1 VEKLYIRGGRPLS
14 GAVRVSGSKNAVL
27 PIIAACLLPN
37 SPCILH
43 DIPDLAD
50 VHTICLVLQHLGAR
64 IKRNGTALEI
74 IPPVK
79 PNTEAPYEFVRQMRA
94 SFLVMGPLLARAG
107 MAAISLP
114 GGCAIGSRPVDLH
127 LKGFSM
133 LGARI
138 EHGYG
143 SIRAVTGL
151 EGLRG
156 KRIYLDFPSVGATE
170 NIVMAAV
177 LAAGQTIIEN
187 AAEEPEIVDLAN
199 FLGAMGA
206 KIKGAG
212 TKVIKITGV
221 RELHGVTHTV
231 IPDRI
236 EAGTFLI
243 AGAITGGNI
252 LVRNV
257 IAEHVKPVL
266 AKLLEMGIA
275 VYEEDDGLRVI
286 GRQQYRAVDI
296 KTMPYPGFPTDM
308 QSQMMTLMIG
318 ARGTSI
324 VTETVFE
331 NRFMH
336 VSELKRMGALI
347 KTVGRNAVI
356 QGPVALSGAPVKAT
370 DLRAGA
376 ALVLAGL
383 CAQGIT
389 EVSNVYHIKRGY
401 EHLVEKL
408 QNLGADIWSA
418 GHDDY

>member
-1 VEKLYIRGGRPLS
+1 MEKLYIRGGRPLS
-14 GAVRVSGSKNAVL
+14 GSVRVSGSKNAVL
-27 PIIAACLLPN
+27 PIIAACLLPT
-37 SPCILH
+37 SPCTLN

-50 VHTICLVLQHLGAR
+50 VHTICLVMQHLGAM
-64 IKRNGTALEI
+64 IKRNGTTLEI

-94 SFLVMGPLLARAG
+94 SFLVMGPLLARTG
-107 MAAISLP
+107 LAAISLP

-127 LKGFSM
+127 LKGFNM
-133 LGARI
+133 LGACI

-143 SIRAVTGL
+143 SIRAEIGIG
-151 EGLRG
+151 GLRG

-170 NIVMAAV
+170 NIIMAAV
-177 LAAGQTIIEN
+177 LAEGQTVIEN
-187 AAEEPEIVDLAN
+187 AAEEPEVVDLAN
-199 FLGAMGA
+199 FLSAMGA

-212 TKVIKITGV
+212 TKVVKITGV

-236 EAGTFLI
+236 EAGTYLI

-252 LVRNV
+252 LVKNV
-257 IAEHVKPVL
+257 IADHVKPVL

-275 VYEEDDGLRVI
+275 VYEEYDGLRVI
-286 GRQQYRAVDI
+286 GRKQYNAVDV

-308 QSQMMTLMIG
+308 QPQIMALLTS
-318 ARGTSI
+318 AKGTSI
-324 VTETVFE
+324 ITETVFE

-356 QGPVALSGAPVKAT
+356 QGPVTLSGAPVKAT

-383 CAQGIT
+383 CAKGIT
-389 EVSNVYHIKRGY
+389 EVSNIYHIERGY
-401 EHLVEKL
+401 EHLLGKL
-408 QNLGADIWSA
+408 QSLGADIWGS
-418 GHDDY
+418 DLDI

>member
-14 GAVRVSGSKNAVL
+14 GTVRISGSKNAVL
-27 PIIAACLLPN
+27 PIIAACLLPT
-37 SPCILH
+37 SPCTLH

-50 VHTICLVLQHLGAR
+50 VHTICLVLQHLGAQIR
-64 IKRNGTALEI
+64 RNGTTLEI
-74 IPPVK
+74 VPPLK

-107 MAAISLP
+107 LAAISLP

-143 SIRAVTGL
+143 SIRAEAGL
-151 EGLRG
+151 GGLRG
-156 KRIYLDFPSVGATE
+156 TRIYLDFPSVGATE
-170 NIVMAAV
+170 NIIMAAV
-177 LAAGQTIIEN
+177 LADGQTVIEN

-221 RELHGVTHTV
+221 RELHGVAHTV

-236 EAGTFLI
+236 EAGTYLI

-252 LVRNV
+252 LVKNV
-257 IAEHVKPVL
+257 ISDHVKPVL
-266 AKLLEMGIA
+266 AKLLEMGIV
-275 VYEEDDGLRVI
+275 VYEECDGLRVI
-286 GRQQYRAVDI
+286 GQQQYKAVDV
-296 KTMPYPGFPTDM
+296 KTMPYPGYPTDM
-308 QSQMMTLMIG
+308 QPQIMALMTS

-324 VTETVFE
+324 ITETVFE

-336 VSELKRMGALI
+336 VGELKRMGALI

-356 QGPVALSGAPVKAT
+356 QGPVRLSGAPVKAT

-383 CAQGIT
+383 CAKGVT
-389 EVSNVYHIKRGY
+389 EVSNVYHIERGY
-401 EHLVEKL
+401 EYLLEKL
-408 QNLGADIWSA
+408 HSLGADIWGA
-418 GHDDY
+418 DRVLV